1 MPKNRS
7 AQTLAKLR
15 WDGVS
20 AEDRLAQLAK
30 ATKAARKA
38 NRARGRA
45 HRAERAAA
53 KAAEQAA
60 RRAHTE
66 VAAAQQQNQDSN

>member
-1 MPKNRS
+1 MPKNRA
-7 AQTLAKLR
+7 AQSLAKLR
-15 WDGVS
+15 WTGVT
-20 AEDRLAQLAK
+20 AEERLAQLAK

-53 KAAEQAA
+53 KAARCAPKSE
-60 RRAHTE
+60 
-66 VAAAQQQNQDSN
+66 AAATEQQNSRQG